1 MNPLIKTL
9 IICRPYV
16 ALAIH
21 LADISP
27 KCYFYLNLILNHLRF
42 NFINKLMIKMAEMG
56 QHRRTHEAD
65 GRREWLPAH
74 QDVGDRS
81 PLDGP
86 IAAEG
91 KAGLAVYVLR
101 VPHVGAVVALVD
113 GHVYS
118 GAFGMRLQGE
128 GKKACRQDVVVR
140 FHKYNV
146 VKTQSALRQATF
158 WD

>member
-1 MNPLIKTL
+1 
-9 IICRPYV
+9 
-16 ALAIH
+16 
-21 LADISP
+21 
-27 KCYFYLNLILNHLRF
+27 
-42 NFINKLMIKMAEMG
+42 MAEMG

-128 GKKACRQDVVVR
+128 VVVR